1 MRTTEPIPVASL
13 SPTSW
18 SLQKETRGISEI
30 CGLPPIF
37 GWTCSAATHPHH
49 PDMQR
54 RIARERVPTIGH
66 AMQER
71 VPPRCHSFAGAE
83 EAATGA
89 PWACAPSLVRRLDAV
104 TANPTA
110 RMSMAPLKM
119 GSTKKGAPIWLR
131 PATVTARTATANIVP
146 QTLTRPGR
154 TDVAPRSAAVKA
166 GRGFVIGCLLDA
178 APWRGR
184 SSLLSCQFDQAR
196 GTRSIEIFKACH
208 AGLWSDSKLAKHLR
222 FGSIRAVT
230 VMTRDPSAPLP
241 PAEEKVGSLPL
252 GTHFFDLAER
262 YVYVAVATLLL
273 LGAVATIGHALFIA
287 IMQTWSGVGLLIPIF
302 SLLNDLLLVLII
314 TEVLRTVVG
323 FIRKREPGVK
333 VGDLTP
339 FLVIGAISVT
349 RRILAIG
356 ATVSVQETHHMASQG
371 VNAGQTGSTAVVQA
385 TSEMHL
391 NPEFFRQA
399 MVELGVNGLLIVVIT
414 ASLVL
419 IRQGQVASHEEVQR

>member
-1 MRTTEPIPVASL
+1 
-13 SPTSW
+13 
-18 SLQKETRGISEI
+18 
-30 CGLPPIF
+30 
-37 GWTCSAATHPHH
+37 
-49 PDMQR
+49 
-54 RIARERVPTIGH
+54 
-66 AMQER
+66 
-71 VPPRCHSFAGAE
+71 
-83 EAATGA
+83 
-89 PWACAPSLVRRLDAV
+89 
-104 TANPTA
+104 
-110 RMSMAPLKM
+110 
-119 GSTKKGAPIWLR
+119 
-131 PATVTARTATANIVP
+131 
-146 QTLTRPGR
+146 
-154 TDVAPRSAAVKA
+154 
-166 GRGFVIGCLLDA
+166 
-178 APWRGR
+178 
-184 SSLLSCQFDQAR
+184 
-196 GTRSIEIFKACH
+196 
-208 AGLWSDSKLAKHLR
+208 
-222 FGSIRAVT
+222 
-230 VMTRDPSAPLP
+230 MTRDPSAPLP

-287 IMQTWSGVGLLIPIF
+287 ILQAWSGVGLLIPIF

-356 ATVSVQETHHMASQG
+356 ANVSLQETHHMASQG
-371 VNAGQTGSTAVVQA
+371 VNTGQTGSTAVVQA

-414 ASLVL
+414 ASLFL